1 MTEEIKYF
9 ILGLI
14 QGLAEFFPISSS
26 GHIILYS
33 SIMGIAEKHPLLLSI
48 TVHFATTLSTVVVY
62 RDRIKDVLIGVFKH
76 RNQNQI
82 NFVLQLII
90 SSSPILFVGLFFR
103 NNIEALFYNATY
115 LVCLMLVIT
124 GVILM
129 LTSKL
134 KAGNK
139 KINFGSAFIIGIAQA
154 LAILPGISRS
164 GLTIATAV
172 YLKIDRK
179 SAAEF
184 SFLMVLIPIIGIS
197 LIEIYL
203 LISDSSLSNIDIVAI
218 VIAFFTS
225 FFSGLFACKYMIK
238 IVQNNSLN
246 YFGYYCILIGVFF
259 FLVL

>member
-48 TVHFATTLSTVVVY
+48 TVHFATTLSTMVVY
-62 RDRIKDVLIGVFKH
+62 RDRIKDILIGVFKH
-76 RNQNQI
+76 RNQSQI

-103 NNIEALFYNATY
+103 KNIEALFYNATH
-115 LVCLMLVIT
+115 LVCLMLVVT
-124 GVILM
+124 GVALM
-129 LTSKL
+129 LTNKF
-134 KAGNK
+134 KDGKK
-139 KINFGSAFIIGIAQA
+139 KINFGSAFIIGLAQA

-184 SFLMVLIPIIGIS
+184 SFLMVLMPIIGIS

-203 LISDSSLSNIDIVAI
+203 LVSDSSLSNIDIVAI
-218 VIAFFTS
+218 LIAFFTA

-246 YFGYYCILIGVFF
+246 YFGYYCVLIGAFF